1 MPSPA
6 ASQSAIPP
14 RLSAQAR
21 DKIIAEAFRKG
32 WAFKALPD
40 GGIEVTPPKTTPDD
54 PFELVDMSR

>member
-6 ASQSAIPP
+6 ASQSVIPP
-14 RLSAQAR
+14 RLSPR
-21 DKIIAEAFRKG
+21 ERTRIIAEAYRRG

-40 GGIEVTPPKTTPDD
+40 GGIEVTPPATPPDD